1 MLYVIL
7 AEDAPGSE
15 SARAAVRPTHMARMA
30 QMQDSGKLVISG
42 PRLASDH
49 PDPVTAGIVGSVIIA
64 EFESLRTAR
73 AWADADPYVAAG
85 VWTKV
90 TVQPF
95 HKGYPR

>member
-7 AEDAPGSE
+7 ADDAAGSAA
-15 SARAAVRPTHMARMA
+15 ARTATRPTHMARMA
-30 QMQDSGKLVISG
+30 RMQDTGRLVISG

-49 PDPVTAGIVGSVIIA
+49 PDPATAGIAGSVIIA
-64 EFESLRTAR
+64 EFESLQAAR

-85 VWTKV
+85 VWINV

-95 HKGYPR
+95 HKGFPR